1 MNVSPGVSKSATPF
15 MKSSAISILTTAA
28 LVLCAR
34 TPVARADQY
43 VDEAVRCISAP
54 VPVGMLVTVDT
65 EVTCVQRVL
74 NSTCPSNDKSPEPN
88 RCTVLRQLH
97 NSARVWLDQ
106 LHYGYIF
113 EAQAKQRLAGIA
125 TKALQQAADLGPDV
139 SPNQQPGPHTELSTE
154 SSDPSHGVAANTQA
168 GQGES
173 VPLKS
178 EGGTFVLP
186 VLINGK
192 ITLDFLLDSGAADVS
207 IPRDV
212 FSTLRRTQTISNED
226 LLKPGEYQLA
236 DGSTQRQQR
245 FRIRSLK
252 VGSVELR
259 DVVGSVAPTEGTL
272 LLGQSFLSRLQT
284 WSVDNQRH
292 VLVINGTVA
301 KTVAHQPP
309 HRAAGAGTPPPPHRA
324 SSAAVKPPEAGN

>member
-1 MNVSPGVSKSATPF
+1 MNVSAGLSKSATPF
-15 MKSSAISILTTAA
+15 MKSSAISILTAAA

-34 TPVARADQY
+34 TPIARADQH

-54 VPVGMLVTVDT
+54 VPVGTYVTVDT
-65 EVTCVQRVL
+65 EVTCVQSVV
-74 NSTCPSNDKSPEPN
+74 NSTCPKDSYNN
-88 RCTVLRQLH
+88 QCTVLRWLDG
-97 NSARVWLDQ
+97 SARYWLGQ
-106 LHYGYIF
+106 LNFGLIS
-113 EAQAKQRLAGIA
+113 EAEAKQRLAVIG
-125 TKALQQAADLGPDV
+125 TKALQQAADLEPKSGPDGP
-139 SPNQQPGPHTELSTE
+139 PNQQPRPHTEAVE
-154 SSDPSHGVAANTQA
+154 PSDPSHGVAANTQA
-168 GQGES
+168 VNGES
-173 VPLKS
+173 IPLKS

-207 IPRDV
+207 IPSDV
-212 FSTLRRTQTISNED
+212 FSTLRRTQTISKED

-259 DVVGSVAPTEGTL
+259 DVVGSVGPTEGTL

-301 KTVAHQPP
+301 KTVPHEPP
-309 HRAAGAGTPPPPHRA
+309 HRASGAGTPPPPHHA
-324 SSAAVKPPEAGN
+324 